1 MKNNL
6 SQAGSIEEINQKFTM
21 SGFFGI
27 STDDV
32 TNRDFETCMNQL
44 MMTEHDDDEYIKR
57 INTYN
62 NLTDLGDPNNRKD
75 LLYVEAKIIKFL
87 IIDPNEIGECLD
99 IVYLTDEICK
109 IGLTS
114 TPTQMMGRFLKMNT
128 DNVDDDNYNDK
139 MRIITK
145 RLLKYLPDIIQKIID
160 ISEYYEGNKCNDE
173 LHKNT
178 KLLKEIH
185 SNLFLQNNMK
195 IDLPS
200 LGIGEFFKDF
210 EENIYTKIILL
221 IFIAYVVTQFIR
233 LFTVNLNLSGGK

>member
-1 MKNNL
+1 MEEKSRILKKASEDQSRPVSFND
-6 SQAGSIEEINQKFTM
+6 SFGGSE
-21 SGFFGI
+21 
-27 STDDV
+27 
-32 TNRDFETCMNQL
+32 NQL
-44 MMTEHDDDEYIKR
+44 
-57 INTYN
+57 
-62 NLTDLGDPNNRKD
+62 
-75 LLYVEAKIIKFL
+75 
-87 IIDPNEIGECLD
+87 
-99 IVYLTDEICK
+99 
-109 IGLTS
+109 
-114 TPTQMMGRFLKMNT
+114 RF
-128 DNVDDDNYNDK
+128 
-139 MRIITK
+139 
-145 RLLKYLPDIIQKIID
+145 LLKYLPDIIQKIID

-233 LFTVNLNLSGGK
+233 LFTVNLNLSGCK